1 MSTTH
6 EVFERW
12 RDAMGHTSDRQTAL
26 ALGLD
31 PSTITL
37 WKRGRNGSPAV
48 IARMARDLGMDVPT
62 TVIRAHME
70 TVSDRADRAVWT
82 EIASRAQC
90 EGQSLLVVSKS
101 ARRRSIVKSALR
113 KATKPSAR

>member
-6 EVFERW
+6 EVFELW
-12 RDAMGHTSDRQTAL
+12 RDANGLSSDRQTAL

-48 IARMARDLGMDVPT
+48 IARMARDLGLDVPT

-70 TVSDRADRAVWT
+70 TVADRADRAVWT
-82 EIASRAQC
+82 EIASRAQSDP
-90 EGQSLLVVSKS
+90 QSALAASTH
-101 ARRRSIVKSALR
+101 RRPIGKSALR
-113 KATKPSAR
+113 NSMKPRAR